1 MLKAVF
7 FDWDFTLV
15 DPKLVLK
22 KMFDEFCKKER
33 LNPDDYDFNELMNLN
48 MRQLRKK
55 FRIKRLKWIYLLYK
69 YIKLSKKYRVYYKF
83 KGQEI
88 LIFLEKNNIPYVI
101 ITDNFRQALKKNF
114 DIHPEFIVDYFNTR
128 GKKLKGI
135 KKALKKMHLKA
146 HEVCYV
152 GDKPSDITAANES
165 GVFSVGILTTHTRK
179 QLEIHHP
186 KLIIKNINEL
196 KRLFEKQ

>member
-22 KMFDEFCKKER
+22 KMFVDFCDKQGIDASKY
-33 LNPDDYDFNELMNLN
+33 NFDELMNLN
-48 MRQLRKK
+48 ARQLMRKFK
-55 FRIKRLKWIYLLYK
+55 IRRLKWIYIFFK
-69 YIKLSKKYRVYYKF
+69 YVQLSRKYQKYYDF
-83 KGQEI
+83 SGHEI
-88 LIFLEKNNIPYVI
+88 LNFLEKNKIPYVI
-101 ITDNFRQALKKNF
+101 ITDNFRQILKGGF

-135 KKALKKMHLKA
+135 RKALKKMGLKP

-152 GDKPSDITAANES
+152 GDKPSDITAANEA
-165 GVFSVGILTTHTRK
+165 GVMSVGILTTHTRK
-179 QLEIHHP
+179 ELEKHKP

-196 KRLFEKQ
+196 KKLFK